1 MPRNDWKNRSR
12 LEIIGNILGVAKYG
26 AKKTHIMYR
35 ANLSYSQLQEYV
47 AFLTERGLLEEVNGE
62 RPDEIIFQTSNLGIQ
77 FLRYFRELER
87 LVTSTS
93 EMRFAAPAISEH

>member
-1 MPRNDWKNRSR
+1 MPRTDWKNRSR

-47 AFLTERGLLEEVNGE
+47 SFLTERGLLEEVNGE
-62 RPDEIIFQTSNLGIQ
+62 RADEIIFQTSNLGIQ

-87 LVTSTS
+87 LVASPN
-93 EMRFAAPAISEH
+93 EMRFAANVVPEH

>member
-1 MPRNDWKNRSR
+1 MPRTDWKNRSR

-47 AFLTERGLLEEVNGE
+47 GFLTNGASWKRSTASGRTKSSSRRATSGSNSSGTSGSSRGSW
-62 RPDEIIFQTSNLGIQ
+62 PPQ
-77 FLRYFRELER
+77 
-87 LVTSTS
+87 
-93 EMRFAAPAISEH
+93 